1 MSRII
6 GMGRRSEFAPVVAVA
21 GQDSREMEVRH
32 DAGLT
37 QVADIGEGRFAD
49 ARRHAE
55 DRHFVA
61 VSAAQGL
68 QDTGIGGR
76 KLIARRMR
84 QGRKVVRP
92 QIDDDQ
98 IGTVRRRREIPRRFR
113 RLVERIG
120 DAVGHRILRSGV
132 LIAVIACRAAS
143 RMGDQRIVGAEI
155 TGDDAGIRLVAVLG
169 LRFERLVLRK
179 PLGPVTA
186 GQRIA
191 DKFDMPSGRGR
202 RRQQTP
208 SPVKQEGMDRRAPL
222 LAFGAFL
229 HPHGMFAAPQLL
241 GQHLLKSGNDT
252 VDSILNY
259 MLHRAEALHCKTT
272 VNILVPRDSF
282 MNDFDLNI
290 ILSNLLDNALEAL
303 EKESERFLDIKM
315 IYDKN
320 VLSIH
325 ISNSFHGKIKTRLGR
340 IQSSKKD
347 KTLHGMGLSHVHRV
361 VQSYGGDLHYSAL
374 DGRFTV
380 EIILYPV
387 TAPSLAK

>member
-1 MSRII
+1 
-6 GMGRRSEFAPVVAVA
+6 
-21 GQDSREMEVRH
+21 
-32 DAGLT
+32 
-37 QVADIGEGRFAD
+37 
-49 ARRHAE
+49 
-55 DRHFVA
+55 
-61 VSAAQGL
+61 
-68 QDTGIGGR
+68 
-76 KLIARRMR
+76 MR

-222 LAFGAFL
+222 LAFRAFL

-241 GQHLLKSGNDT
+241 GQHHDRIRPERCNDAGVAA
-252 VDSILNY
+252 VDGQIVVILFRIRNA
-259 MLHRAEALHCKTT
+259 HRQRAARKTT
-272 VNILVPRDSF
+272 
-282 MNDFDLNI
+282 
-290 ILSNLLDNALEAL
+290 LETGSAPVETHVAAVCL
-303 EKESERFLDIKM
+303 RTSDIA
-315 IYDKN
+315 
-320 VLSIH
+320 H
-325 ISNSFHGKIKTRLGR
+325 LGR
-340 IQSSKKD
+340 RGGRLCPLLGGNGAGAQQRQHRKNQPS
-347 KTLHGMGLSHVHRV
+347 VHCFA
-361 VQSYGGDLHYSAL
+361 SA
-374 DGRFTV
+374 
-380 EIILYPV
+380 
-387 TAPSLAK
+387 S